1 MAKKIRLIDD
11 ETDEASSVAEKTSGI
26 KMEADDQFVAKQL
39 LKYLEAIDWKLWEIL
54 KLMKNNLPEDKEEN

>member
-11 ETDEASSVAEKTSGI
+11 ETDETSSVAEKTSGI